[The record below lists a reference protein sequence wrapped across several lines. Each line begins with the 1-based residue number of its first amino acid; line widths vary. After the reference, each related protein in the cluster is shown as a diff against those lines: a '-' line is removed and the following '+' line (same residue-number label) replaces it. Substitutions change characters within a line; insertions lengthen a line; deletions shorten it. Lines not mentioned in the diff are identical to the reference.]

1 MLKLLKDYYTSKGKL
16 MGAKEKLKELLEKEI
31 MPDLEEVIDS
41 IFQTIEREKTISLGE
56 REELEELQEMHKECR
71 EILVEIES
79 GEMDEDETQELLD
92 ELIAIAKEAS

>member
-1 MLKLLKDYYTSKGKL
+1 

-71 EILVEIES
+71 EILIEIES
-79 GEMDEDETQELLD
+79 GEMDEDEAQELLD
-92 ELIAIAKEAS
+92 ELIEIANAS